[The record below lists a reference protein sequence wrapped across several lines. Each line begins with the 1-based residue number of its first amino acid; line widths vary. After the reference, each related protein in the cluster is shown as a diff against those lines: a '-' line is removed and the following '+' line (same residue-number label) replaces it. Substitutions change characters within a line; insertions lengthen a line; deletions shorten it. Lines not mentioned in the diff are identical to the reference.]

1 MNLSLRRTSKT
12 TEAVLGVLEVDGSFE
27 CYTLE
32 DPDGAGDRINAG
44 TYKVITDF
52 SNRFQKIMPHVIG
65 SEAIDNRGIR
75 IHCGNTQADT
85 EGCIL
90 LGQSEGVNEIEGSR
104 LAFNA
109 FFPKLEAAL
118 ARGEAVSLVVSDDI
132 QSNPVQV
139 PGTTSPLPAPHL
151 GTPPSQA
158 ISLIGMLLSILKP
171 LFRS

>member
-12 TEAVLGVLEVDGSFE
+12 TEAVLGVLAVDGSFE

-32 DPDGAGDRINAG
+32 DPDGAGDRIDAG
-44 TYKVITDF
+44 TYNVIADF
-52 SNRFQKIMPHVIG
+52 SNRFQKIMPHVVG

-109 FFPKLEAAL
+109 FYLKLEAAL
-118 ARGEAVSLVVSDDI
+118 ARGETVSLVVSDQTEPTHSENQCRVSPSPASRPD
-132 QSNPVQV
+132 
-139 PGTTSPLPAPHL
+139 TSPSLVTWLL
-151 GTPPSQA
+151 GIVS
-158 ISLIGMLLSILKP
+158 SLTAKS
-171 LFRS
+171 